1 MVSEKKKKGFSLIPI
16 LKKSVVP
23 TYIHPRISAIYNE
36 HKTNESLRRIDGK
49 IMVDIMNLI
58 DGNTIAYN
66 EFHQIFLELCKV
78 GDISF
83 IDMLLKEKICYRY
96 HGPKKSDQL
105 FLKDLFTYF
114 MTAYMNENY
123 AVILVMIP
131 YFYFSERSIS
141 HFFQKLIDDVGNKLL
156 DSQELEK
163 KTRILES
170 IKEMKDEF
178 KNYFPS
184 SCNDYRGYINFK
196 QRNRLHFRK
205 LQ

>member
-1 MVSEKKKKGFSLIPI
+1 MVSEKKKGFSIIPI
-16 LKKSVVP
+16 LKKAGMH
-23 TYIHPRISAIYNE
+23 THIHPRISAIYNE
-36 HKTNESLRRIDGK
+36 HKTNESLKKIDGK
-49 IMVDIMNLI
+49 IMIDIMNLI
-58 DGNTIAYN
+58 DGNTIPYD

-83 IDMLLKEKICYRY
+83 IDMLLKEKVCYRY
-96 HGPKKSDQL
+96 HGPNKSDQL

-123 AVILVMIP
+123 AVIFIMIP
-131 YFYFSERSIS
+131 YFYFSERSIN
-141 HFFQKLIDDVGNKLL
+141 HFFQKLIDNVTNKSL
-156 DSQELEK
+156 ELEK
-163 KTRILES
+163 KARILES